1 MMMLDLNE
9 AERNYPRAWGNFKEQ
24 IAYMKQSTDGDF
36 VPFAAEVIDV
46 QGVPMLEVYCMTDL
60 VLADSNESLK
70 AMRFRAFIHDPAT
83 LKKLH

>member
-1 MMMLDLNE
+1 MMMTDLNE
-9 AERNYPRAWGNFKEQ
+9 AERSYPRAWNNVKEQ

-46 QGVPMLEVYCMTDL
+46 KGVLMLEVYCMTDL
-60 VLADSNESLK
+60 VEADTSKSLNGI
-70 AMRFRAFIHDPAT
+70 RFRAFVHDPAT

>member
-1 MMMLDLNE
+1 MMMTDLNE
-9 AERNYPRAWGNFKEQ
+9 AQRNYPRAWNNVKEQ
-24 IAYMKQSTDGDF
+24 IAYSKQITDGDF

-46 QGVPMLEVYCMTDL
+46 KGVPMLEVYVMTDL

-70 AMRFRAFIHDPAT
+70 AMRFRAFIRDPSD

>member
-9 AERNYPRAWGNFKEQ
+9 AERSYPRAWNNVKEQ
-24 IAYMKQSTDGDF
+24 IAYVKTVSDGDF

-46 QGVPMLEVYCMTDL
+46 KGVPMLEVTCMTDL
-60 VLADSNESLK
+60 VLADSNESLN
-70 AMRFRAFIHDPAT
+70 AMCFRAFIRDPSD